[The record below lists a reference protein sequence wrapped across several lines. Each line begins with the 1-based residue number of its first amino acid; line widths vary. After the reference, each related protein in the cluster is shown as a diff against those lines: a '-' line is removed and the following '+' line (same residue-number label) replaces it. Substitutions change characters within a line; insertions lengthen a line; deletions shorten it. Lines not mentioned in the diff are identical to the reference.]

1 MSRENYIDMTFM
13 KPAFH
18 AQGDLL
24 MESLLETKSDNNL
37 EFVHGTRG
45 SLALTFERETV
56 REENRRGSESVVA
69 NSKSE
74 QQWAESVHVGVR
86 CRTAQNRIYS

>member
-1 MSRENYIDMTFM
+1 MTFM

-18 AQGDLL
+18 AQGELL
-24 MESLLETKSDNNL
+24 MESVLETKSDTNL
-37 EFVHGTRG
+37 EFVHEARGT
-45 SLALTFERETV
+45 LALTFEGETV

-69 NSKSE
+69 NSKSK
-74 QQWAESVHVGVR
+74 QQWAESIHVGVR